1 MELRE
6 ENTVDVLIILPGN
19 QAELVT
25 LPIKGHPFDT
35 FFQGQPYRTGQHD
48 GYTFAFLIHGKQYG
62 LTKNISIGSDL
73 LFQDIYGPIVFAY
86 PLACVTLEDAL
97 DIVRKYGLPKDV
109 IDRRLFTHRIPLP
122 GDGHNFDDLIYD
134 IPWFRW
140 IPSYEESQKY
150 IVPGYDELSV
160 AVFQLIMSDR
170 RGFALRFA
178 HSAGWHPVV
187 QGFSSPEALI
197 QFTEFAICEYET
209 NLEPWFN
216 DVRTGKWAKDEARR
230 TLSELT
236 AVIKAMKASV
246 EALGPNP
253 LY

>member
-6 ENTVDVLIILPGN
+6 ENTVDVLIVGPGN
-19 QAELVT
+19 QAEFVT

-109 IDRRLFTHRIPLP
+109 IDHRLFTHRIPLP
-122 GDGHNFDDLIYD
+122 GDGPNFDDLIYD

-150 IVPGYDELSV
+150 IVQGYDELVGGRVSTHYVRPTRVCVALCTFRRLAPCGSRVFFARGLNSV
-160 AVFQLIMSDR
+160 
-170 RGFALRFA
+170 
-178 HSAGWHPVV
+178 
-187 QGFSSPEALI
+187 
-197 QFTEFAICEYET
+197 Y
-209 NLEPWFN
+209 
-216 DVRTGKWAKDEARR
+216 
-230 TLSELT
+230 
-236 AVIKAMKASV
+236 
-246 EALGPNP
+246 
-253 LY
+253 